1 MDIFGVGVKMFKD
14 FEEISRIYFSTNGSR
29 ELRRGSKIHKNT
41 SNDFLY
47 SLPKNA
53 NVVDAGCGSNAFRN
67 IFPNLIAFDI
77 VDYGNQ
83 DYVCN
88 ILEAPIPESSQDGVF
103 CFGVL
108 HECPDEYHLP
118 NIEKM
123 LSWLKPGG
131 KLIMRCKSK
140 EVVDKHPRNSND
152 VGEMHEYFD
161 QGFWPIERVNQFT
174 QQLNLTLN
182 WIEPKTTTRK
192 QQWSF
197 TPKKRFHSSR
207 DNDIIFDGYIWSWSK
222 NV

>member
-1 MDIFGVGVKMFKD
+1 MFKE
-14 FEEISRIYFSTNGSR
+14 FEEISRIYFSANGSR

-53 NVVDAGCGSNAFRN
+53 NVVDAGCGPNAFRT

-77 VDYGNQ
+77 VDYNNQ

-88 ILEAPIPESSQDGVF
+88 ILDAPIPEDSQDGVF

-140 EVVDKHPRNSND
+140 EVVDKHPRNSNA

-161 QGFWPIERVNQFT
+161 QGLWPIERVNQFT
-174 QQLNLTLN
+174 QQLNLTLD
-182 WIEPKTTTRK
+182 WIEPKIITRK
-192 QQWSF
+192 QQWNSN
-197 TPKKRFHSSR
+197 PKKLFHSSH
-207 DNDIIFDGYIWSWSK
+207 DNDIIFDGHIWCWSK

>member
-1 MDIFGVGVKMFKD
+1 MFKE

-29 ELRRGSKIHKNT
+29 ELRRGSKVHKNA

-53 NVVDAGCGSNAFRN
+53 NVVDAGCGSSYFKG

-83 DYVCN
+83 DYVCSIMN
-88 ILEAPIPESSQDGVF
+88 APIEEGSQDGVF

-123 LSWLKPGG
+123 LSWLKPDG

-140 EVVDKHPRNSND
+140 IVKSKHPYMSPYTSKDANI
-152 VGEMHEYFD
+152 MKEYFD
-161 QGFWPIERVNQFT
+161 QGLWPIERVNQFT

-182 WIEPKTTTRK
+182 WIEPKTITRKQRK
-192 QQWSF
+192 QQWNSN
-197 TPKKRFHSSR
+197 PKKHFHSSHN
-207 DNDIIFDGYIWSWSK
+207 NDIIFDGYIWSWNK